1 MNVNSWLK
9 ESPIQRLDSELIV
22 AHILGKERSFLH
34 AHPEYEFSE
43 TELAQIR
50 AATERRASGEPL
62 AYTLGYKEFYGRI
75 FKVTKDTLIPRPET
89 EVLVI
94 EAISLRPKSILDVG
108 TGSGCI
114 AVTLSK
120 ELPGVSISAIDIS
133 KEALAVAKENAQ
145 KHHAQIA
152 FMQSDLLSNLH
163 KAQKYDLIIANLPYV
178 DKNWTW
184 LGAELSFEPE
194 SALFAEDGGL
204 ELIKKIIL
212 QAPSRLNPHGYL
224 LLEADQIQHQTIIDF
239 AQKSGYFESVKKADE
254 KSALALVLQLR

>member
-9 ESPIQRLDSELIV
+9 ESPIQRLDSELIM

-62 AYTLGYKEFYGRI
+62 AYILGYKEFYGRI
-75 FKVTKDTLIPRPET
+75 FEVTKDTLIPRPET
-89 EVLVI
+89 EDLI
-94 EAISLRPKSILDVG
+94 TEAVALRPKSVLDVG

-114 AVTLSK
+114 AITLSK
-120 ELPGVSISAIDIS
+120 ELPSVSISAIDIS
-133 KEALAVAKENAQ
+133 KEALVVAQENAQ

-163 KAQKYDLIIANLPYV
+163 KEQKYDLIIANLPYV

-212 QAPSRLNPHGYL
+212 QAPSRLNSHGYL
-224 LLEADQIQHQTIIDF
+224 LLEADQIQHQAIIDF

-254 KSALALVLQLR
+254 KSALVLVLRLR

>member
-1 MNVNSWLK
+1 MNVNSWLRK
-9 ESPIQRLDSELIV
+9 SPIQRLDSELII

-34 AHPEYEFSE
+34 AHPEYEFSK

-62 AYTLGYKEFYGRI
+62 AYILGYKEFYGRI

-89 EVLVI
+89 EALII

-114 AVTLSK
+114 AVTLSR
-120 ELPGVSISAIDIS
+120 ELPNTSIDAIDIS
-133 KEALAVAKENAQ
+133 ESALAVARENAQ
-145 KHHAQIA
+145 KHHAKIA
-152 FMQSDLLSNLH
+152 FVQSDLLSNLYEE
-163 KAQKYDLIIANLPYV
+163 QKYDLIIANLPYV

-184 LGAELSFEPE
+184 LGIELSFETE
-194 SALFAEDGGL
+194 SALFAEDSGL

-212 QAPSRLNPHGYL
+212 QAPSHLNSHGHL
-224 LLEADQIQHQTIIDF
+224 LLEADQIQHQAIIDF

>member
-1 MNVNSWLK
+1 MNVSSWLK
-9 ESPIQRLDSELIV
+9 GSPVQRLDSELIA

-50 AATERRASGEPL
+50 AATKRRASGEPL
-62 AYTLGYKEFYGRI
+62 AYILGYKEFYGRI

-89 EVLVI
+89 EALI
-94 EAISLRPKSILDVG
+94 TEAVALRPKSVLDVG

-114 AVTLSK
+114 AITLSK

-152 FMQSDLLSNLH
+152 FMQSDLLSNLY

-184 LGAELSFEPE
+184 LGTELSFEPE

-204 ELIKKIIL
+204 ELVKKIIL
-212 QAPSRLNPHGYL
+212 QAPSHLNSHGYL
-224 LLEADQIQHQTIIDF
+224 LLEADQIQHQAIIDF
-239 AQKSGYFESVKKADE
+239 AEKSGHFRNIKKVDE
-254 KSALALVLQLR
+254 KSALVLVLRLR

>member
-1 MNVNSWLK
+1 M
-9 ESPIQRLDSELIV
+9 

-62 AYTLGYKEFYGRI
+62 AYILGYKEFYGRI
-75 FKVTKDTLIPRPET
+75 FEVTKDTLIPRPET
-89 EVLVI
+89 EDLI
-94 EAISLRPKSILDVG
+94 TEAVALRPKSVLDVG

-114 AVTLSK
+114 AITLSK
-120 ELPGVSISAIDIS
+120 ELPSVSISAIDIS
-133 KEALAVAKENAQ
+133 KEALVVAQENAQ

-163 KAQKYDLIIANLPYV
+163 KEQKYDLIIANLPYV

-212 QAPSRLNPHGYL
+212 QAPSRLNSHGYL
-224 LLEADQIQHQTIIDF
+224 LLEADQIQHQAIIDF
-239 AQKSGYFESVKKADE
+239 AQKSGYFESIKKADE

>member
-1 MNVNSWLK
+1 M
-9 ESPIQRLDSELIV
+9 

-62 AYTLGYKEFYGRI
+62 AYILGYKEFYGRI
-75 FKVTKDTLIPRPET
+75 FEVTKDTLIPRPET
-89 EVLVI
+89 EDLI
-94 EAISLRPKSILDVG
+94 TEAVALRPKSVLDVG

-114 AVTLSK
+114 AITLSK
-120 ELPGVSISAIDIS
+120 ELPSVSISAIDIS
-133 KEALAVAKENAQ
+133 KEALVVAQENAQ

-163 KAQKYDLIIANLPYV
+163 KEQKYDLIIANLPYV

-194 SALFAEDGGL
+194 SALFAEDGCL

-212 QAPSRLNPHGYL
+212 QAPCHLN
-224 LLEADQIQHQTIIDF
+224 
-239 AQKSGYFESVKKADE
+239 
-254 KSALALVLQLR
+254 